1 MPELSRLI
9 RAYMAT
15 LMTWPPA
22 LDALVMSLALHPDS
36 RIMILTV
43 IQRDLA
49 DALRR
54 SAPGGDRP

>member
-1 MPELSRLI
+1 
-9 RAYMAT
+9 MAT

-22 LDALVMSLALHPDS
+22 LDALVRSLALHPDS

-54 SAPGGDRP
+54 TPPPEGRP

>member
-1 MPELSRLI
+1 
-9 RAYMAT
+9 MAT

-22 LDALVMSLALHPDS
+22 LDALVRSLALHPDS

-49 DALRR
+49 DALRGQEH
-54 SAPGGDRP
+54 PEGGQP

>member
-1 MPELSRLI
+1 
-9 RAYMAT
+9 MAT

-22 LDALVMSLALHPDS
+22 LDALVRSLALHPDS

-54 SAPGGDRP
+54 PGPTGSSP